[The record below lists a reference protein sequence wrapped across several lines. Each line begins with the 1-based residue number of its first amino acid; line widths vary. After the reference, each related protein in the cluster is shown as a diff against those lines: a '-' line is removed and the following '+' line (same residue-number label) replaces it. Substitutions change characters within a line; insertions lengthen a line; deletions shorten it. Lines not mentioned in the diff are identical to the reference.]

1 VSLSSK
7 LHTFLRN
14 DYIPTSSDYIQCSA
28 LIFHRFYDITYVKD
42 GDDMKKVMLIVFLLL
57 TLLLHSCAFLL
68 PEDDVLQSLGE
79 YGNKEEG
86 VNAGFRDVT
95 IYIKYYYDDI
105 DLTGNNYFDPVT
117 EENLSVLG
125 EYVADFEKWVACVKE
140 SEAFHFYDFSL
151 ENADDQDYLY
161 LLDESDE
168 GLDKEDYKIYFF
180 DSQTNVLYYFRNTW

>member
-1 VSLSSK
+1 
-7 LHTFLRN
+7 
-14 DYIPTSSDYIQCSA
+14 
-28 LIFHRFYDITYVKD
+28 
-42 GDDMKKVMLIVFLLL
+42 MKKVMLIVFLLP
-57 TLLLHSCAFLL
+57 TILLNSCAFLL
-68 PEDDVLQSLGE
+68 PKDDVLQSLGE

-125 EYVADFEKWVACVKE
+125 EYVADFEKWVACVE
-140 SEAFHFYDFSL
+140 DTDSFCFYDFSR
-151 ENADDQDYLY
+151 ENIDEQDYLC
-161 LLDESDE
+161 LRDESDA
-168 GLDKEDYKIYFF
+168 GVDKEDYTIYFF